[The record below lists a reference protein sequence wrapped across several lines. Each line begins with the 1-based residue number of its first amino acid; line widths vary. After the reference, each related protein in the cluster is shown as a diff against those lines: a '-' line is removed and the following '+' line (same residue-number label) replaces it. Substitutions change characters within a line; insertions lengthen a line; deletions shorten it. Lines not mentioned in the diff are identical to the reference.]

1 MGDAGVKTVVIGK
14 KRIPLTLDLDVNRDG
29 LKDKVVF
36 FDIKALNLAKYTPP
50 VCLTGETTGGIS
62 FIGCDSVTI
71 VSQKS
76 WSWLCGC
83 EDGD

>member
-1 MGDAGVKTVVIGK
+1 MGDAGVKTVVVGK
-14 KRIPLTLDLDVNRDG
+14 KTIPLTLDLDVNRDG

-36 FDIKALNLAKYTPP
+36 FDIQALKLANYTGE
-50 VCLTGETTGGIS
+50 VCLTGNNGNVS

-76 WSWLCGC
+76 WNRLCGC
-83 EDGD
+83 EDED